1 MVTGIVIAPS
11 GGAGGAMSVGLV
23 IQPGEAGATGEAG
36 EASTS
41 QGGTGPCGGHVCG
54 VIISP
59 GGSAGTAGAK
69 Q

>member
-1 MVTGIVIAPS
+1 
-11 GGAGGAMSVGLV
+11 MSVGLV